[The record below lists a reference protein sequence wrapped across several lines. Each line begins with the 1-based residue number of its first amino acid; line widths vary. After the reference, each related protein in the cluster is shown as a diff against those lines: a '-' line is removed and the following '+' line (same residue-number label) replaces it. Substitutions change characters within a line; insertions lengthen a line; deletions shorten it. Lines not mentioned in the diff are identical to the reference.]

1 MKRNKNLIE
10 LSRDHH
16 HGLLLGWKIKQGL
29 KKQAAVIEIIKY
41 VAYFAQ
47 EALFKHFEAE
57 ENQILVYLL
66 PDDEHGKIVMKEHTE
81 IRTLIQQLISS
92 KPKDSAGL
100 MRLAEVLEAHIRYEE
115 REFFPYLESTLAADE
130 LEIIGKEI
138 DHLHVPYIE
147 NYPHEFWAN

>member
-29 KKQAAVIEIIKY
+29 KKQVAVIEIIKY

-66 PDDEHGKIVMKEHTE
+66 PDDEHGKRVMKEHTE